1 MIAGYVRRGVQLA
14 ISFVTTSLHN
24 VAGAWGILWHP
35 HFLATRNYQRRIG
48 TLESAAQFLLGAQ
61 RGGAKLA
68 NFMKQG

>member
-35 HFLATRNYQRRIG
+35 HFLAT
-48 TLESAAQFLLGAQ
+48 
-61 RGGAKLA
+61 
-68 NFMKQG
+68 